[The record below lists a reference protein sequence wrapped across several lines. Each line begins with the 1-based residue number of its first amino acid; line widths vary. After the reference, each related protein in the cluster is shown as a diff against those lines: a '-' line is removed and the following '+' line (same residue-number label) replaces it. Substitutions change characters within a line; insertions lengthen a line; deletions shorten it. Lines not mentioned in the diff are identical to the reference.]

1 MSVIPKC
8 LLFSVCLAFITPG
21 LAAPPV
27 ATIDG
32 SVVNKM
38 SGAPIKNAH
47 VIYTRTSPDAGAS
60 SPVSIDTDVEGHF
73 TLQLAP
79 GTYRLWVERNGFAR
93 QVYGALSPAGEGT
106 DLTLAPGQQL
116 HQLAFRLVP
125 LGAIAGRVVDEDGE
139 PLQSIGI
146 QALRFSYEN
155 GRRQLVSVSGTS
167 SNDRGEYRIF
177 GLRAGRY
184 LLRAS
189 MPGAPMSKPFE
200 SGALVPEAQDFYAP
214 VYFPGAVD
222 VDSASSVSLA
232 EGSELADVD
241 FRLRKVRAVTIRGH
255 LVSPSGKFSSS
266 QIEVVLAHNDANFA
280 SFIDRLS
287 AFVDTAGKFEVHG
300 VSPGSYIL
308 IASQL
313 FAGRSFGGRVP
324 VEVNPSSPPED
335 VALPLTP
342 SFEITGSVEVEGAPR
357 GTLQNLSIRLSPSEG
372 LALGPEPSGKVGSDG
387 SIRLTGVT
395 PGLWSLS
402 VEPLPPGLWIKTESF
417 GNSDGVAEEVNVSE
431 SGRGQ
436 LRVVL
441 ASNGAQVSGTV
452 GKEGQPSRA
461 TVVLAPAVPE
471 LRNFRHL
478 YRVTNTSEH
487 GLFVLRNVP
496 PGTYKLFAYQEIE
509 PFEWLDP
516 ELQRTVDGAAELIT
530 VGPGESL
537 QRDLIAISPEALLP
551 GR

>member
-1 MSVIPKC
+1 
-8 LLFSVCLAFITPG
+8 
-21 LAAPPV
+21 
-27 ATIDG
+27 
-32 SVVNKM
+32 
-38 SGAPIKNAH
+38 
-47 VIYTRTSPDAGAS
+47 
-60 SPVSIDTDVEGHF
+60 VSTDTDLEGHF
-73 TLQLAP
+73 SLQLAP

-116 HQLAFRLVP
+116 HQVAFRLVP

-139 PLQSIGI
+139 PLQGVGI
-146 QALRFSYEN
+146 QALRFSYAN

-177 GLRAGRY
+177 GLPSGRY

-189 MPGAPMSKPFE
+189 MPGSPMSRQFE

-222 VDSASSVSLA
+222 LDSASPISLA
-232 EGSELADVD
+232 EGAELADVD
-241 FRLRKVRAVTIRGH
+241 FRLRKVHAVTVRGH

-266 QIEVVLAHNDANFA
+266 QIEVVLAHNDSNFA
-280 SFIDRLS
+280 SFIDRVS
-287 AFVDTAGKFEVHG
+287 AFVDPASGKFEVHG

-308 IASQL
+308 VASQL
-313 FAGRSFGGRVP
+313 LAGRSLGGRVP

-342 SFEITGSVEVEGAPR
+342 AFEIAGSVEVEGATR

-372 LALGPEPSGKVGSDG
+372 LALGPEPSSKVGSDG
-387 SIRLTGVT
+387 SIRLNGVT
-395 PGLWSLS
+395 PGQWSLS
-402 VEPLPPGLWIKTESF
+402 VEPLPQGLWIKTESL
-417 GNSDGVAEEVNVSE
+417 GNSDGVAGEVNVSE

-441 ASNGAQVSGTV
+441 ASSGAQISGTV
-452 GKEGQPSRA
+452 GKEGQPCRA
-461 TVVLAPAVPE
+461 TVALAPAAPE
-471 LRNFRHL
+471 LRSSRNL
-478 YRVTNTSEH
+478 YRVTNTSDQ

-496 PGTYKLFAYQEIE
+496 PGTYKLFAFQEIE

-516 ELQRTVDGAAELIT
+516 DLQRTVEGAAELIT
-530 VGPGESL
+530 VGPGETL
-537 QRDLIAISPEALLP
+537 QRDLTAISPEALLP

>member
-1 MSVIPKC
+1 MPKC

-21 LAAPPV
+21 LAGPSI
-27 ATIDG
+27 ATVDG

-47 VIYTRTSPDAGAS
+47 VIYTRTSSDAGAS
-60 SPVSIDTDVEGHF
+60 SPVSTDTDVEGHF
-73 TLQLAP
+73 TLQLPP

-93 QVYGALSPAGEGT
+93 QVYGALSPTGEGT

-116 HQLAFRLVP
+116 HQVAFRLVP
-125 LGAIAGRVVDEDGE
+125 LGAVAGRIVDEDGE
-139 PLQSIGI
+139 PLQGVGI
-146 QALRFSYEN
+146 QALRFSYAN
-155 GRRQLVSVSGTS
+155 GRRQLISVSGTS

-222 VDSASSVSLA
+222 LDSASAISLA
-232 EGSELADVD
+232 EGAELADVD

-287 AFVDTAGKFEVHG
+287 AFVDPATGKFEVHG

-308 IASQL
+308 VGSQL

-342 SFEITGSVEVEGAPR
+342 AFEITGSVEVEGAR
-357 GTLQNLSIRLSPSEG
+357 GTLQNLMVRLSPSEG
-372 LALGPEPSGKVGSDG
+372 LALGPEPVAKVGSDG

-395 PGLWSLS
+395 PGLWTLS
-402 VEPLPPGLWIKTESF
+402 VDPLPQGLWIKTESL
-417 GNSDGVAEEVNVSE
+417 GNSDGVAGEVNVSE

-441 ASNGAQVSGTV
+441 AADGAQISGTV

-461 TVVLAPAVPE
+461 TVVLAPAAPE
-471 LRNFRHL
+471 LRSSPHL

-487 GLFVLRNVP
+487 GLFVIRNVP
-496 PGTYKLFAYQEIE
+496 PGTYKLFAFQEIE

-516 ELQRTVDGAAELIT
+516 ELQKTVEGAAEVIT

-537 QRDLIAISPEALLP
+537 QRDLTAISPEALLP
-551 GR
+551 GL